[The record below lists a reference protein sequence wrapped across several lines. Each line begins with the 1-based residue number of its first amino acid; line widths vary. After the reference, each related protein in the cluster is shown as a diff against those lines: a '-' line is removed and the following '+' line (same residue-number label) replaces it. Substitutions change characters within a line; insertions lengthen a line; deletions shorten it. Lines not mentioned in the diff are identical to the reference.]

1 MATAL
6 VGGLIAQGFPREDLA
21 VADVSPE
28 ARARIV
34 DQFGVRADADPAAA
48 ARDAQCVV
56 FAVKPQQLR
65 AVAEGL
71 AGTVAPALVVTIA
84 AGIRMAD
91 LGRWLGGHGRIVRVM
106 PNTPALVRAG
116 ISAAVAAPAVGADDR
131 AMVDRLLAAAGRV
144 LWIEREELMDAVT
157 AVSGSGPAY
166 VFYLLEAMEQAALE
180 LGFDARAA
188 RLLSLETVLGAARL
202 AAADDTDPA
211 VLRARVTS
219 RGGTTERAIG
229 VLEAAGVRQHFVDA
243 IKAAAERSREL
254 GDALGA
260 A

>member
-1 MATAL
+1 
-6 VGGLIAQGFPREDLA
+6 
-21 VADVSPE
+21 
-28 ARARIV
+28 
-34 DQFGVRADADPAAA
+34 
-48 ARDAQCVV
+48 
-56 FAVKPQQLR
+56 
-65 AVAEGL
+65 
-71 AGTVAPALVVTIA
+71 
-84 AGIRMAD
+84 
-91 LGRWLGGHGRIVRVM
+91 
-106 PNTPALVRAG
+106 
-116 ISAAVAAPAVGADDR
+116 
-131 AMVDRLLAAAGRV
+131 VDRLLAAAGRV